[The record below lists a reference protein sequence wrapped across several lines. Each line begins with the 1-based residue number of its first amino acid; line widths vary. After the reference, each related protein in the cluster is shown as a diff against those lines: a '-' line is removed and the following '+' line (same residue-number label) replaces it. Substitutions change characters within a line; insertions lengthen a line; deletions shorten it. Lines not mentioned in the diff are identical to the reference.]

1 MNIRIKKL
9 FEGAVI
15 PKYQTKGSAGFDLH
29 SNEDITILAGQT
41 LLVKTGLAVEIP
53 EGFEM
58 QIRPRSGLAL
68 KHGITVWNSPG
79 CVDSDYREEVGIILT
94 NAGKNFTIKRGD
106 RIAQGTVNKVESVV
120 FEEVYEIDTS
130 KTERKGGFGSTGIN

>member
-9 FEGAVI
+9 FEDAVI

-106 RIAQGTVNKVESVV
+106 RIAQGTVNKVESVI
-120 FEEVYEIDTS
+120 FEEVFEIDTS